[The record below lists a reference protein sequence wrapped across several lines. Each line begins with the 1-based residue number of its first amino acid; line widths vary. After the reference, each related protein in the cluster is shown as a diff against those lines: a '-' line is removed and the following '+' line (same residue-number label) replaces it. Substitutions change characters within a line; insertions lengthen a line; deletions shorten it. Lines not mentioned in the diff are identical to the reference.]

1 MAGTKTRKTKEE
13 LLKEL
18 EEKVKK
24 VKADI
29 KEANRKKAAKIT
41 KDSIGVAEAIAAI
54 ESAAK
59 ENKSTLAD
67 IIKAIASIKRTGLKI
82 ENAVRKPKA

>member
-24 VKADI
+24 VKTQD
-29 KEANRKKAAKIT
+29 N
-41 KDSIGVAEAIAAI
+41 
-54 ESAAK
+54 
-59 ENKSTLAD
+59 
-67 IIKAIASIKRTGLKI
+67 
-82 ENAVRKPKA
+82 